1 MYKVIRQNL
10 PDMTEKLLIG
20 KINHNLINKQTIR
33 FYFHF
38 YNKPVHS
45 DKLVRVTTLVEPVRM
60 PMFYMEL
67 LPLDQMESKIRK

>member
-1 MYKVIRQNL
+1 MWYESTTVHMYIVIRQNL

-20 KINHNLINKQTIR
+20 KINRILINKQTIR

-38 YNKPVHS
+38 YNKTVHS

-60 PMFYMEL
+60 PMFIWSCS
-67 LPLDQMESKIRK
+67 P

>member
-1 MYKVIRQNL
+1 MCIVIRQNL

-20 KINHNLINKQTIR
+20 KINRNLINKQTIR

-45 DKLVRVTTLVEPVRM
+45 DKLVRVTTKDADV
-60 PMFYMEL
+60 YMEL

>member
-1 MYKVIRQNL
+1 MYIVIRQDL

-20 KINHNLINKQTIR
+20 KINRILINKQTIR

-45 DKLVRVTTLVEPVRM
+45 DKLVRVTTLLL
-60 PMFYMEL
+60 YMEL